1 MIAEFLEKEAE
12 NLFYIIDYAKLKGVW
27 NRALY
32 PIIWYYKKETL
43 KEANELSGT
52 DEEILDFKDSFYYDE
67 ADGNELVER
76 YIARQS
82 RRIIRK
88 L

>member
-1 MIAEFLEKEAE
+1 MFDCRVLEKEAE

-52 DEEILDFKDSFYYDE
+52 DEEILDFKDSF
-67 ADGNELVER
+67 
-76 YIARQS
+76 IMM
-82 RRIIRK
+82 K
-88 L
+88 LMGTN